1 MLPTMDATTAAEPL
15 QAEQVQS
22 LKHLKHLLPLFQR
35 LHEVGCERDTA
46 HSRKLHFD
54 GYCALVMLYLFN
66 PLIRALRTLQ
76 QAVALPK
83 VAKALGVSHFSLGAF
98 SEAPAV
104 FDPQQ
109 LLPIIRELGGQVQPL
124 GQDPRLQQLK
134 EIMTAVD
141 GTVLAA
147 LPRLA
152 QAASCGT
159 QYSMARDG
167 KARYGW
173 RLHTQLD
180 LRTLVPHRIDV
191 TGAGNR
197 GPMRENNVLRA
208 NLEAGRCYVNDG
220 GYADTK
226 LFDDIVDA
234 QSSYVCRIR
243 EDSRLEVV
251 EERLLSEQD
260 LAANVVRD
268 AVVQLGAA
276 NAPAMKY
283 PVRLVV
289 VQVQPHPRRTRKTRQ
304 GVVSGTRYSEVL
316 TLATNMLDLPAEL
329 VALIYQY
336 RYTVELFFR
345 FFKHLL
351 GMNHLLSQ
359 REEGVQI
366 QTYCALIACLVISLQ
381 IGRRPDKRTVEMM
394 GWYLLGLASEQDVL
408 DHLNK
413 PDRRGV
419 KLAAKEE
426 LWKKLGY

>member
-1 MLPTMDATTAAEPL
+1 
-15 QAEQVQS
+15 
-22 LKHLKHLLPLFQR
+22 
-35 LHEVGCERDTA
+35 
-46 HSRKLHFD
+46 
-54 GYCALVMLYLFN
+54 
-66 PLIRALRTLQ
+66 
-76 QAVALPK
+76 
-83 VAKALGVSHFSLGAF
+83 
-98 SEAPAV
+98 
-104 FDPQQ
+104 
-109 LLPIIRELGGQVQPL
+109 L
-124 GQDPRLQQLK
+124 GQDPRLEQLK
-134 EIMTAVD
+134 EVMTAVD

-159 QYSMARDG
+159 QYSVARDG
-167 KARYGW
+167 KARFGW

-180 LRTLVPHRIDV
+180 LRTLVPRRIDV

-208 NLEAGRCYVNDG
+208 HLEPDLCYINDG
-220 GYADTK
+220 GYADAK

-234 QSSYVCRIR
+234 KSSYVCRIR
-243 EDSRLEVV
+243 EDSRFEVV

-268 AVVQLGAA
+268 VIVQLGAPS
-276 NAPAMKY
+276 APAMKY
-283 PVRLVV
+283 PVRLVA

-304 GVVSGTRYSEVL
+304 GVVKGTRYSEVL
-316 TLATNMLDLPAEL
+316 MLATNMLDLPAEL

-345 FFKHLL
+345 FLKHLL
-351 GMNHLLSQ
+351 GMKHLLSQ
-359 REEGVQI
+359 REEGVKI
-366 QTYCALIACLVISLQ
+366 QTYCALIGCLVISLQ
-381 IGRRPDKRTVEMM
+381 IGRKPDKRTVEMM

-426 LWKKLGY
+426 LWKKLGV